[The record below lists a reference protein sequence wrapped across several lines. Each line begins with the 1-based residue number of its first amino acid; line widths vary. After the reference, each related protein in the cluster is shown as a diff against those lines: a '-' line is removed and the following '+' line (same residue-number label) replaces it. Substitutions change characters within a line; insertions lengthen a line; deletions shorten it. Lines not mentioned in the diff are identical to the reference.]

1 MTKIILKGKLIINIS
16 TIKCKIIKAGIKML
30 NSKVRKRI
38 IKKKKKKPMEYKER
52 EITK

>member
-38 IKKKKKKPMEYKER
+38 IKKKKKNLWNTKKE
-52 EITK
+52 K